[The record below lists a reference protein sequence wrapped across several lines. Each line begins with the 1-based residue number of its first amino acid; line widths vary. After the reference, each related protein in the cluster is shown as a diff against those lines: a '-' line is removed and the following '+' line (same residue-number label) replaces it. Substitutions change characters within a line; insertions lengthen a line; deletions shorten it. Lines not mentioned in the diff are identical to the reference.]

1 MTPISIAP
9 TSNRPGRATT
19 LIEILVVSAI
29 MMMIII
35 GVYMILHKGMQ
46 FYRLNASI
54 NDRQRSV
61 LFMLSRLNGE
71 LQDGNS
77 DLIFVDPPVVGGA
90 DPEVHTPSKG
100 LSYGIALNEAG
111 QAEFD
116 ADQRLYWQANGCF
129 FLRPDGDFRW
139 VRVNYPGGRT
149 IAPLTPDL
157 SGITPQSLAGTTSGK
172 LIARE
177 ITALTINVRRTNEAG
192 QTLDKPVYE
201 FIVECGRK
209 GDSNGYWLELRSS
222 VYPRN

>member
-1 MTPISIAP
+1 MIPIFIAP
-9 TSNRPGRATT
+9 IKNQARRATT
-19 LIEILVVSAI
+19 LIETLVVSALMLI
-29 MMMIII
+29 III

-46 FYRLNASI
+46 FYRLNESV

-71 LQDGNS
+71 LQDGNA
-77 DLIFVDPPVVGGA
+77 DLIFVDPPVAPGA
-90 DPEVHTPSKG
+90 DPEVHSPSKG
-100 LSYGIALNEAG
+100 LSYGIALNESG

-116 ADQRLYWQANGCF
+116 SEQRLYWQANGCF

-157 SGITPQSLAGTTSGK
+157 SGVTPQSLVGTSSGK
-172 LIARE
+172 LLARE
-177 ITALTINVRRTNEAG
+177 ITALAIHVRRTNEAG
-192 QTLDKPVYE
+192 QALSKPVYE

-209 GDSNGYWLELRSS
+209 NDRNGYWLELRSS